1 MKLSTVPNG
10 SSVGPGSVP
19 GPFDVVYISVYLYL
33 VIPTAQATK
42 HRKCMEQSFA
52 QGAYMSHGKFLTTN
66 HKQYDMT
73 MIEVKMQVGFD
84 KAVLGL

>member
-1 MKLSTVPNG
+1 MARQSAREVCRALSFRCSAYKYT
-10 SSVGPGSVP
+10 
-19 GPFDVVYISVYLYL
+19 SVYLYL

-42 HRKCMEQSFA
+42 HRKCMDQSFA
-52 QGAYMSHGKFLTTN
+52 RGASMSHGKFLTTN
-66 HKQYDMT
+66 HKSEIQYDMT

>member
-1 MKLSTVPNG
+1 
-10 SSVGPGSVP
+10 
-19 GPFDVVYISVYLYL
+19 
-33 VIPTAQATK
+33 
-42 HRKCMEQSFA
+42 MEQSFA
-52 QGAYMSHGKFLTTN
+52 QGASMSHGKFLTTN